1 MAVRRGVIIV
11 IVLIFIAV
19 AISTAGLLVMGLAV
33 GRTPQVASNSTLL
46 LNVGG
51 DLQEVEPSGVLGQFL
66 EAPPTVRS
74 VVDALRK
81 ASVDR
86 RVTSVIIRPT
96 NSAALW
102 GKVQEVREAIVEF
115 KKSKK
120 PIIAYLEFGG
130 DQSYYLASACDKVFL
145 MPTASLDLTGIASY
159 ELFLRGTLDK
169 VGVVPDSLHVGDYK
183 TASNTFTEHT
193 FTAAH
198 REMAQSL
205 NTDLYEQLIAGLA
218 DGRHR
223 TPAEMRTLIDHGP
236 YLPEDAVRAGLVDDL
251 AYEDE
256 IDDKVALGSGG
267 GRTRMLK
274 QQEYRAVGLNS
285 LGLNR
290 GPRIALIYAV
300 GTITSGAS
308 SESPSGQV
316 VGSDTI
322 VEYLRKARADTSIRA
337 IVLRIDSPGGSAVAS
352 DIIWREIMLTR
363 DQKPV
368 IASMS
373 DVAASGGYYIAMPA
387 HAIVAQPATLTG
399 SIGVVM
405 IRFVI
410 DGTLDKLGLN
420 LETVK
425 SGKYADLFSPVRP
438 FTPDERKKVGE
449 LMQATYD
456 SFVEKAAAGR
466 NTTPERIDAIAQ
478 GRVWTGKQAKELG
491 LVDELGGLDKALA
504 LAKERAKIA
513 ASSEVELVVF
523 PPKKTLFDVV
533 SEPLNRS
540 DGSAALTSLLGNQN
554 ARALEAVTSP
564 LRMFRR
570 GEPLT
575 LMPNVFVGS
584 R

>member
-1 MAVRRGVIIV
+1 VAVRRGVIVV

-19 AISTAGLLVMGLAV
+19 AISTAGLIVMGLAV
-33 GRTPQVASNSTLL
+33 GRTPQIASNSTLL

-51 DLQEVEPSGVLGQFL
+51 DLQEVEPSGVIGQFL

-74 VVDALRK
+74 IVDALRK
-81 ASVDR
+81 ASIDR
-86 RVTSVIIRPT
+86 RVSSVIIRPT
-96 NSAALW
+96 NTAALW
-102 GKVQEVREAIVEF
+102 GKAQEVREAIVEF

-130 DQSYYLASACDKVFL
+130 DQNYYLASACDKVFL

-223 TPAEMRTLIDHGP
+223 TPAEMRALIDHGP

-256 IDDKVALGSGG
+256 IDDKVVLGGG

-300 GTITSGAS
+300 GTITSGVS

-533 SEPLNRS
+533 SEPLNRP